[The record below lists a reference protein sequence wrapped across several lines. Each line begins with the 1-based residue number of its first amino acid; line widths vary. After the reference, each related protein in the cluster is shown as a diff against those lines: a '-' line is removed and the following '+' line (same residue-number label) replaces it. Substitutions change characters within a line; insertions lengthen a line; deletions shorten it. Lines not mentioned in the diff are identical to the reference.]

1 MTEKTLQTLTTR
13 LYKEVSNH
21 AHREE
26 LIELMY
32 QQLRDDVTCCGFE
45 NSPAETF

>member
-1 MTEKTLQTLTTR
+1 MTR
-13 LYKEVSNH
+13 LFKEVSNH

-32 QQLRDDVTCCGFE
+32 QQLCDDV
-45 NSPAETF
+45 SETVEVC